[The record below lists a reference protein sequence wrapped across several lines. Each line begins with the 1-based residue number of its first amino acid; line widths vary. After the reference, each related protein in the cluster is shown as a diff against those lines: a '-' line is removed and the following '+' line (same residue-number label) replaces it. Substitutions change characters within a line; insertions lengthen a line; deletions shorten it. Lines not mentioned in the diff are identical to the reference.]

1 MTPPLLSVQDL
12 TVRFTGE
19 RTVQAL
25 HGVNLELAQGETL
38 GLLGESG
45 SGKSVTLRTLMRL
58 NAPQRT
64 EVQGRILVD
73 GQDVL
78 ALPGPAL
85 ARFRGAVVSMVF
97 QESGLAFD
105 PVYTIGSQIVE
116 MIQAHEAVDRATAT
130 ARALQ
135 MLERVQIPQAR
146 RRMDAYAHELSGGM
160 RQRAMIAL
168 ALCCKPRL
176 LLADE
181 PTTALDATVQIQI
194 LLLLR
199 ELQRELGMSVIFVT
213 HDIGAAVEISDR
225 LAVMYAGRVVEQGS
239 VSDVIAR
246 PAHPYTRGLMASTVT
261 SGMRGKPLAAIP
273 GAPPDLA
280 QLPGGCAF
288 APRCQ
293 QASEVCRAQVPL
305 LLDAQGR
312 HQVACWHS
320 SKDSKDYV
328 EAAGTA
334 ELAAGQE
341 TAEPALP

>member
-1 MTPPLLSVQDL
+1 MTSPLLSVQDL
-12 TVRFTGE
+12 NVTFTGA
-19 RTVQAL
+19 RTLQAL
-25 HGVNLELAQGETL
+25 RGVSLELAQGETL

-45 SGKSVTLRTLMRL
+45 SGKSVTLRTLLRL
-58 NAPQRT
+58 NPPKSSQVT
-64 EVQGRILVD
+64 GRILVD

-78 ALPGPAL
+78 ALQGAAL
-85 ARFRGAVVSMVF
+85 ARYRGAVVSMVF

-105 PVYTIGSQIVE
+105 PVYTIGQQMVE
-116 MIQAHEAVDRATAT
+116 MIRAHEAVDKATAA

-135 MLERVQIPQAR
+135 MLDRVQIPQAR

-168 ALCCKPRL
+168 ALCCKPKL

-199 ELQRELGMSVIFVT
+199 ELQRELGMAVIFVT

-225 LAVMYAGRVVEQGS
+225 LAVMYAGRIVEQGP
-239 VSDVIAR
+239 VADVIAR
-246 PAHPYTRGLMASTVT
+246 PSHPYTRGLMASTIGP
-261 SGMRGKPLAAIP
+261 GMRGKPLAAIA

-280 QLPGGCAF
+280 QLPSGCAF

-293 QASEVCRAQVPL
+293 HATAVCNTSVPPL
-305 LLDAQGR
+305 EGPGEQRL
-312 HQVACWHS
+312 ACWHPRTG
-320 SKDSKDYV
+320 V
-328 EAAGTA
+328 PLTPEM
-334 ELAAGQE
+334 
-341 TAEPALP
+341 AEPALS

>member
-1 MTPPLLSVQDL
+1 MTLPVLSVQDL
-12 TVRFTGE
+12 NVIFTGT
-19 RTVQAL
+19 RTLQAL
-25 HGVNLELAQGETL
+25 RGVSLELAPGETL

-45 SGKSVTLRTLMRL
+45 SGKSVTLRTLLRL
-58 NAPQRT
+58 NPPRT
-64 EVQGRILVD
+64 SQVTGRIMVD

-78 ALPGPAL
+78 ALQGAAL
-85 ARFRGAVVSMVF
+85 ARYRGAVVSMVF

-105 PVYTIGSQIVE
+105 PVYTIGQQMVE
-116 MIQAHEAVDRATAT
+116 MIRAHEAVDKSAAA

-135 MLERVQIPQAR
+135 ILDRVQIPQAR

-168 ALCCKPRL
+168 ALCCKPRV

-199 ELQRELGMSVIFVT
+199 ELQRELGMAMIFVT

-225 LAVMYAGRVVEQGS
+225 LAVMYAGRIVEQGP
-239 VSDVIAR
+239 VADVMAR
-246 PAHPYTRGLMASTVT
+246 PLHPYTRGLMASTI
-261 SGMRGKPLAAIP
+261 SNGMRGKPLAAIA

-280 QLPGGCAF
+280 HLPAGCAF

-293 QASEVCRAQVPL
+293 HASEVCIASVPSLEGLGAQQL
-305 LLDAQGR
+305 
-312 HQVACWHS
+312 ACWHPQIGAP
-320 SKDSKDYV
+320 V
-328 EAAGTA
+328 V
-334 ELAAGQE
+334 
-341 TAEPALP
+341 PALA

>member
-1 MTPPLLSVQDL
+1 MTNQLLSVQDL

-19 RTVQAL
+19 RVVQAL

-45 SGKSVTLRTLMRL
+45 SGKSVTLRTLLRL
-58 NAPQRT
+58 NPPQRT
-64 EVQGRILVD
+64 HVQGRILVD

-78 ALPGPAL
+78 ALQGQAL
-85 ARFRGAVVSMVF
+85 ARYRGAVVSMVF

-105 PVYTIGSQIVE
+105 PVYTIGGQIIE
-116 MIQAHEAVDRATAT
+116 MIQAHEAVDRNTAH

-168 ALCCKPRL
+168 ALCCKPKL

-199 ELQRELGMSVIFVT
+199 ELQRELGMAVVFVT

-225 LAVMYAGRVVEQGS
+225 LAVMYAGRIVEQGS
-239 VSDVIAR
+239 VADVIAR
-246 PAHPYTRGLMASTVT
+246 PEHPYTRGLMASTVS
-261 SGMRGKPLAAIP
+261 SGSRGQPLAAIP

-280 QLPGGCAF
+280 HLPDGCAF
-288 APRCQ
+288 APRCS
-293 QASEVCRAQVPL
+293 QATQLCRAQVPL
-305 LLDAQGR
+305 LDTQDA
-312 HQVACWHS
+312 HQIACWHPMTI
-320 SKDSKDYV
+320 D
-328 EAAGTA
+328 AR
-334 ELAAGQE
+334 
-341 TAEPALP
+341 EPAVP